1 MALCTYFIAVFI
13 IFKYKGGAIDLKKST
28 RKIVRTGTI
37 ITIVALLGITL
48 YLNLR
53 DGSQTIN
60 VGDEA
65 VDFKLETLDGEQ
77 LQLSEITGDKGV
89 ILNFWGTWCKPCRE
103 EMPDMNQVYNEG
115 HEDYEIVAVNVSE
128 NKQQISQF
136 ISGLSEDLDY
146 PIALDP
152 NRSVTKAYNIGPLPT
167 TIAVNKDGVVVEKQE
182 YQLTKEDLHKFIE
195 SSIE

>member
-1 MALCTYFIAVFI
+1 
-13 IFKYKGGAIDLKKST
+13 DLKKST

>member
-1 MALCTYFIAVFI
+1 M
-13 IFKYKGGAIDLKKST
+13 
-28 RKIVRTGTI
+28 
-37 ITIVALLGITL
+37 
-48 YLNLR
+48 
-53 DGSQTIN
+53 
-60 VGDEA
+60 
-65 VDFKLETLDGEQ
+65 DFKLETLDGEQ

>member
-1 MALCTYFIAVFI
+1 M
-13 IFKYKGGAIDLKKST
+13 KKST

-37 ITIVALLGITL
+37 ITIVTLLGITL

-53 DGSQTIN
+53 DGTQTIN

>member
-1 MALCTYFIAVFI
+1 M
-13 IFKYKGGAIDLKKST
+13 KKST

-53 DGSQTIN
+53 DGTQTIN

>member
-1 MALCTYFIAVFI
+1 
-13 IFKYKGGAIDLKKST
+13 LKKST

-136 ISGLSEDLDY
+136 ISGLEDLDY

>member
-1 MALCTYFIAVFI
+1 M
-13 IFKYKGGAIDLKKST
+13 KKST

-53 DGSQTIN
+53 DGTQTIN

-89 ILNFWGTWCKPCRE
+89 ILDRK
-103 EMPDMNQVYNEG
+103 
-115 HEDYEIVAVNVSE
+115 
-128 NKQQISQF
+128 
-136 ISGLSEDLDY
+136 
-146 PIALDP
+146 
-152 NRSVTKAYNIGPLPT
+152 SV
-167 TIAVNKDGVVVEKQE
+167 V
-182 YQLTKEDLHKFIE
+182 
-195 SSIE
+195 

>member
-1 MALCTYFIAVFI
+1 M
-13 IFKYKGGAIDLKKST
+13 KKST

-136 ISGLSEDLDY
+136 ISGLEDLDY

>member
-1 MALCTYFIAVFI
+1 M
-13 IFKYKGGAIDLKKST
+13 KKST
-28 RKIVRTGTI
+28 RKVVRTGTI
-37 ITIVALLGITL
+37 ITIAALLGLTL

-53 DGSQTIN
+53 DGSQTVN

-65 VDFKLETLDGEQ
+65 VDFKLETLDGDEI
-77 LQLSEITGDKGV
+77 QLSQLTDEKGV

-115 HEDYEIVAVNVSE
+115 HEDYEIIAINVSE
-128 NKQQISQF
+128 NPQQISQF

-167 TIAVNKDGVVVEKQE
+167 TIAINKDGEVVKKQE
-182 YQLTKEDLHKFIE
+182 YQLTKEDIHAFIE
-195 SSIE
+195 SSVE